1 MKKFI
6 AFALSAVAA
15 VSMLSGC
22 GSSQGTA
29 SKTADSSKAAA
40 GSAASSSAEPT
51 SADSTSADSSKSGG
65 TLKFYNWGEYVG
77 ENVISDFEKQYGVKV
92 ISEYF
97 DSNEMM
103 YTKLQAGDTYDVVV
117 PSDYMIERLIKE
129 NMLQK
134 LDKSKI
140 PNLSSLYDGVKNLA
154 FDPDNTYSVPYLWG
168 SVGIVYNKNKVDK
181 ADIEN
186 EGFAVLKNTK
196 YKGRIYMYD
205 SERDSFM
212 VALKNLGYSANTE
225 NDAEIQKAYEWL
237 QEVNNTMDPVY
248 VTDEVIDNMANGMKD
263 IAVVYSGDAA
273 YILSQNKDMDYY
285 CPKEG
290 TNIWC
295 DSMVIPKNAENPQL
309 ATEFIN
315 YVLSYPVSYDN
326 SETVGYASPNAEVLN
341 AMTASDGDYANNAAY
356 LPRSG
361 YAKDEVFTDN
371 EVLRQKLSE
380 LWIKVKAGK

>member
-6 AFALSAVAA
+6 ALTLSAIFTA
-15 VSMLSGC
+15 SLLTGC
-22 GSSQGTA
+22 GGSASSASSGSSETVA
-29 SKTADSSKAAA
+29 TKSDSKT
-40 GSAASSSAEPT
+40 
-51 SADSTSADSSKSGG
+51 
-65 TLKFYNWGEYVG
+65 LKLYNWGEYIG
-77 ENVISDFEKQYGVKV
+77 DNVISDFEKQYGVKV

-103 YTKLQAGDTYDVVV
+103 YTKLQAGDAYDVIV

-129 NMLQK
+129 GMLQK

-140 PNLSSLYDGVKNLA
+140 PNLKNLYDGVKNLA
-154 FDPDNTYSVPYLWG
+154 FDPDNTYSVPYFWG
-168 SVGIVYNKNKVDK
+168 SVGIVYNKKKVDK
-181 ADIEN
+181 SDLEK
-186 EGFAVLKNTK
+186 EGFGILKDTK
-196 YKGRIYMYD
+196 YKGRLYMYD

-225 NDAEIQKAYEWL
+225 NEDEIQKAYQWL
-237 QEVNNTMDPVY
+237 QQVNDTMDPVY

-263 IAVVYSGDAA
+263 IAVAYSGDAA
-273 YILSQNKDMDYY
+273 YIISQNPDMDYY

-295 DSMVIPKNAENPQL
+295 DSMVIPKNAENPAL
-309 ATEFIN
+309 AHEFIN
-315 YVLSYPVSYDN
+315 YVLSYDTAYDN
-326 SETVGYASPNAEVLN
+326 SETVGYASPNADVLKD
-341 AMTASDGDYANNAAY
+341 MTAKGGEYENNDAY

-361 YAKDEVFTDN
+361 YAKDEIYKDN